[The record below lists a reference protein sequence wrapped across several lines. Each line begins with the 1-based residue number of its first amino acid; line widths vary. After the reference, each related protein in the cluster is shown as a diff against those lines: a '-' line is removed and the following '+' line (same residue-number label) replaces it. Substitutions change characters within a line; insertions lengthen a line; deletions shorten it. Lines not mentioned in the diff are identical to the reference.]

1 MRLRLEDIPK
11 KYHSILD
18 DIWKC
23 HTNEELKLYLTI
35 LPRKKIKIALTLLE
49 MIRLQVLDNDFD
61 VSSNSLMFGKYETE
75 LDKIIKKGKKDG
87 SSS

>member
-1 MRLRLEDIPK
+1 
-11 KYHSILD
+11 
-18 DIWKC
+18 
-23 HTNEELKLYLTI
+23 
-35 LPRKKIKIALTLLE
+35 

-61 VSSNSLMFGKYETE
+61 VSSNSLMFGKHETE